1 MPSREMGPGPI
12 DWIKKKIND
21 IERKK
26 KDKTPDIQPEIN
38 DNPFPEK
45 DPSQDDNTP
54 SQTPDDEKRGVTI
67 INPNEENG
75 DDGYGWGERKP
86 DPNIIQII
94 PTKEDD
100 KPDNDKKG

>member
-12 DWIKKKIND
+12 DWIIDKIK
-21 IERKK
+21 RKK
-26 KDKTPDIQPEIN
+26 EKEKIPDIQPEID
-38 DNPFPEK
+38 DNSFPEK
-45 DPSQDDNTP
+45 DPQDDNTP
-54 SQTPDDEKRGVTI
+54 SQIPDDEKRGVTI

-94 PTKEDD
+94 PTKEDN
-100 KPDNDKKG
+100 KPDNDKKD